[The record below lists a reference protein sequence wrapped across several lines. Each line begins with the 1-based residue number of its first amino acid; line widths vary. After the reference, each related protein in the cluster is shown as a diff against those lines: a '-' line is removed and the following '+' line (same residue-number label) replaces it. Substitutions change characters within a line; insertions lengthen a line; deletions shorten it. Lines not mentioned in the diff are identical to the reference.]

1 MYAYT
6 EVMLKIEGMVE
17 SIIYEN
23 HENGYTVC
31 DISSGGQLITLTGY
45 MPDLSEGESVIVHG
59 EWVTHVEYGDQFKV
73 DYYERRLPST
83 EEEIEKY
90 LASGL
95 LPGIGK
101 ATARRIVELF
111 GAEALDVIEHEPD
124 RLLVISGLNKKKVDA
139 IYKKYIELIG
149 VREVV
154 IFFQK
159 FGISPSAAVK
169 AFKQFGTSTVKLVK
183 ENPYILAD
191 SVDGITFKTA
201 DSIAEEIGIDKNSF
215 SRVSSG
221 IKFLMQQI
229 GYLNGHTFLPRQ
241 TVAAQAV
248 QFLEIE
254 RGTAEEAIAEM
265 LLSEELVL
273 VNMGEYDALYLKLF
287 YDAEKRVAERLL
299 EMSQM
304 VYDINIKETDALIEE
319 VEAEIGIQLAE
330 AQLDAVRCVFE
341 NSAMVITGGPGT
353 GKTTIIRTIIELMQ
367 RSRRRVALTAPTG
380 RAAKRMTELC
390 QMEAKTIHRLL
401 EITPG
406 SGEVGTAFARNAQ
419 NPLSCDVLI
428 VDEMSMV
435 DILLMDSLLAAVP
448 RGTRLV
454 MVGDS
459 DQLPSVGAG
468 NVLKDIIDSD
478 ALTCIR
484 LKEIF
489 RQARESMIVVNAHR
503 INHGEM
509 PLLNDRDNDFFL
521 VERSDPLTLP
531 DTIADLCAR
540 RLPKAYGLSNISQ
553 IQVLTPTRKSLIG
566 VQNLNAVL
574 QDALNPA
581 SPDKEEHMTARCVFR
596 TGDKVMQIRNNYQM
610 EWERIDG
617 SEKGVGVFNG
627 DVGFVMDIDN
637 RSQKMTVIYDDKT
650 VKYDFMLLDE
660 LELAYAVTVHKSQ
673 GSEFDVVV
681 MPVFETHRL
690 LMTRNLLYTAIT
702 RAKSLVVLVGEEQYI
717 RTFVENDNIQ
727 RRFSGL
733 KNKLQIF

>member
-1 MYAYT
+1 
-6 EVMLKIEGMVE
+6 MLKIEGMIENV
-17 SIIYEN
+17 IYEN

-45 MPDLSEGESVIVHG
+45 MPDLSEGESILAHG

-73 DYYERRLPST
+73 EYYERKLPST

-101 ATARRIVELF
+101 STARRIVELF
-111 GAEALDVIEHEPD
+111 GSEALDVIEHEPD

-139 IYKKYIELIG
+139 IYKKFIELIG
-149 VREVV
+149 VREVI

-159 FGISPSAAVK
+159 FGISPASAVK
-169 AFKQFGTSTVKLVK
+169 AFKQFGTSTVNLVK

-191 SVDGITFKTA
+191 TVDGITFKTA

-215 SRVSSG
+215 NRVSSG

-229 GYLNGHTFLPRQ
+229 GYLNGHTFLPRSAVAGQ
-241 TVAAQAV
+241 TA

-254 RGTAEEAIAEM
+254 KSIAEEAIAEM
-265 LLSEELVL
+265 LLKQELVL
-273 VNMGEYDALYLKLF
+273 VDMGEYDALYLKLY

-299 EMSQM
+299 EMSQL
-304 VYDINIKETDALIEE
+304 VFDINISETEKLIEE
-319 VEAEIGIQLAE
+319 VEADTGIQLAE
-330 AQLDAVRCVFE
+330 AQLEAVRCVFE

-353 GKTTIIRTIIELMQ
+353 GKTTIIKTIIELMN

-390 QMEAKTIHRLL
+390 GMEAKTIHRLL

-406 SGEVGTAFARNAQ
+406 AYEVGSSFARNAQ
-419 NPLSCDVLI
+419 NTLDCDVLI
-428 VDEMSMV
+428 IDEMSMV
-435 DILLMDSLLAAVP
+435 DILLMDSLLDAVP
-448 RGTRLV
+448 KGARVV

-468 NVLKDIIDSD
+468 NVLKDIIESD

-484 LKEIF
+484 LTEIF

-509 PLLNDRDNDFFL
+509 PMFNDRDNDFFL
-521 VERSDPLTLP
+521 VERDDPLSLP
-531 DTIADLCAR
+531 DTIADLCVR

-581 SPDKEEHMTARCVFR
+581 SPDKPEKMTARCVFR
-596 TGDKVMQIRNNYQM
+596 LGDKVMQIKNNYQM
-610 EWERIDG
+610 EWERVDG
-617 SEKGVGVFNG
+617 GEKGLGVFNG
-627 DVGFVMDIDN
+627 DVGFIMDIDN
-637 RSQKMTVIYDDKT
+637 RSQKLTVVFDDKI
-650 VKYDFMLLDE
+650 VKYDFLLLDE
-660 LELAYAVTVHKSQ
+660 LELAYAITVHKSQ

-681 MPVFETHRL
+681 MPMFETHRL

-702 RAKSLVVLVGEEQYI
+702 RARSLVVLVGQEQYI
-717 RTFVENDNIQ
+717 RAFVENDNIQ
-727 RRFSGL
+727 KRFSGL

>member
-1 MYAYT
+1 
-6 EVMLKIEGMVE
+6 MLQIDGMVE

-45 MPDLSEGESVIVHG
+45 MPDLTEGESVVVHG

-73 DYYERRLPST
+73 EYYERKLPST
-83 EEEIEKY
+83 ETEIEKY

-101 ATARRIVELF
+101 TTARKIVEMF
-111 GAEALDVIEHEPD
+111 GAETLEVIEHEPD
-124 RLLVISGLNKKKVDA
+124 RLLVISGLTKKKVDA
-139 IYKKYIELIG
+139 IYKKFVELIG

-159 FGISPSAAVK
+159 FGISPASAVK
-169 AFKQFGTSTVKLVK
+169 AFKQFGASTVSLVTA
-183 ENPYILAD
+183 NPYLLAD
-191 SVDGITFKTA
+191 RVDGINFKTA
-201 DSIAEEIGIDKNSF
+201 DSIAEEIGIDKTSYE
-215 SRVSSG
+215 RISSG
-221 IKFLMQQI
+221 IQFLMKQI
-229 GYLNGHTFLPRQ
+229 GYLNGHTFLPRS
-241 TVAAQAV
+241 AV
-248 QFLEIE
+248 VGEASQFLDVEKGIV
-254 RGTAEEAIAEM
+254 EEAISEM
-265 LLSEELVL
+265 LLREDLVL
-273 VNMGEYDALYLKLF
+273 VNMGEYDALYLRLY

-299 EMSQM
+299 AMSQL
-304 VYDINIKETDALIEE
+304 VFDTDMNEIGGLIEE
-319 VEAEIGIQLAE
+319 VEADTGIQLAE
-330 AQLDAVRCVFE
+330 AQLEAVQCVFQ
-341 NSAMVITGGPGT
+341 NSALVITGGPGT
-353 GKTTIIRTIIELMQ
+353 GKTTIIKTIIELMH

-390 QMEAKTIHRLL
+390 GVEAKTIHRLL

-406 SGEVGTAFARNAQ
+406 VDEVGSQFARNAQ
-419 NPLSCDVLI
+419 NTLECDVLI

-435 DILLMDSLLAAVP
+435 DILLMDSLLEAVP
-448 RGTRLV
+448 RGARVV

-484 LKEIF
+484 LTEIF

-509 PLLNDRDNDFFL
+509 PMFNDRDNDFFL
-521 VERSDPLTLP
+521 VTRDDPMSLP
-531 DTIADLCAR
+531 QTIADLCAR
-540 RLPKAYGLSNISQ
+540 RLPKAYGLSNLSQ

-574 QDALNPA
+574 QDTLNPA
-581 SPDKEEHMTARCVFR
+581 QPDKPEKMTGRCVYR
-596 TGDKVMQIRNNYQM
+596 LGDKVMQIKNNYQL

-617 SEKGVGVFNG
+617 REKGLGVFNG
-627 DVGFVMDIDN
+627 DVGFITDIDS
-637 RSQKMTVIYDDKT
+637 RSQKITVVFDDRL
-650 VKYDFMLLDE
+650 VKYDFLLLDE
-660 LELAYAVTVHKSQ
+660 LELAYAITVHKSQ

-681 MPVFETHRL
+681 MPMFETHRL

-702 RAKSLVVLVGEEQYI
+702 RAKSLVVLVGQEQYI
-717 RTFVENDNIQ
+717 KTFVDNDNIQ
-727 RRFSGL
+727 NRFSGL
-733 KNKLQIF
+733 KNKLEIF